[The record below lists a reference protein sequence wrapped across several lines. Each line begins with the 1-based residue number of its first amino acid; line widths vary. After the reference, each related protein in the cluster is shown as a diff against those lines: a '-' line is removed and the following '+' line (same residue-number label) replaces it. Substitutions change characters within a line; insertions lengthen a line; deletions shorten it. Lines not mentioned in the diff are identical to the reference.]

1 MAGQNETGE
10 LNLVITRGLNNSQSK
25 IFSCTLGI
33 KRTAGKIFFLKDI
46 KHLLKRMYFETIV
59 SCGILKIVKPSE

>member
-10 LNLVITRGLNNSQSK
+10 LNLVITRGLNNSESK

-33 KRTAGKIFFLKDI
+33 KRTAGKIFF
-46 KHLLKRMYFETIV
+46 KRY
-59 SCGILKIVKPSE
+59 